1 MQRKV
6 DRRMLLVDHQVL
18 GHIVHYAHDL
28 VYLAVTA
35 DHLGTKVNRAG
46 HGSLAAVCFVISNL
60 EALPKCVPPFPQDA
74 HEFLADDHVPGAAG
88 FIFPPETPPAR
99 CAGSSGGICA
109 TGCCRL
115 PSARGSGWG
124 AWPAMPGRAQKLS
137 RSPRSKPA

>member
-6 DRRMLLVDHQVL
+6 DSRMLLVDHQVL

-88 FIFPPETPPAR
+88 FILPPETPPGENR
-99 CAGSSGGICA
+99 N
-109 TGCCRL
+109 
-115 PSARGSGWG
+115 
-124 AWPAMPGRAQKLS
+124 PGRFEVVAAHNVPWRPVLLMRV
-137 RSPRSKPA
+137 RSEEQTSELQSLRHS